1 MALLKKQSL
10 SSGKFKNFRP
20 ISKLG
25 FLSKAVEKCV
35 AKQLIYF
42 LDANGLNV
50 LYQSAFRKLHSTE
63 TVLIRVHNDIAIALD
78 QTLLIFSLF
87 AHDQE
92 PITPATTKLCNQ
104 LLQEK
109 KNTKKQSVR

>member
-25 FLSKAVEKCV
+25 FLSKVVEKCV
-35 AKQLIYF
+35 AKPLIGY
-42 LDANGLNV
+42 LDASGLNV

-63 TVLIRVHNDIAIALD
+63 TVFCCSLIFPRHLRLWITVSYFQAFLVDLELVVRHWNGFDCIWVIAL
-78 QTLLIFSLF
+78 SL
-87 AHDQE
+87 
-92 PITPATTKLCNQ
+92 
-104 LLQEK
+104 
-109 KNTKKQSVR
+109 